1 MVIILR
7 NPARTAQPG
16 QARMDPV
23 TDPDAAA
30 RLARRYPPPRR
41 RWWIPLA
48 AGLGAT
54 GAAWLV
60 WAGLH
65 GATGVVTAR
74 VDAFTVRADTLIDVV
89 VTVDRP
95 DPARGAEC
103 LLYAQAVSFD
113 RVGELALVVPP
124 GGERLTRVEVGLR
137 TFKRATTA
145 AVESCR
151 TTG

>member
-1 MVIILR
+1 
-7 NPARTAQPG
+7 
-16 QARMDPV
+16 MDVV

-30 RLARRYPPPRR
+30 RLARRYPRPRR
-41 RWWIPLA
+41 RGWIPVA
-48 AGLGAT
+48 AGLAAL

-74 VDAFTVRADTLIDVV
+74 VDAFTVRSDTLIDVV

-95 DPARGAEC
+95 DPSLGAEC
-103 LLYAQAVSFD
+103 LLYAQAVSFE
-113 RVGELALVVPP
+113 RVGERPVVVAP
-124 GGERLTRVEVGLR
+124 GGERLTRVEIGLR

-145 AVESCR
+145 VVESCR
-151 TTG
+151 VAG